1 MRLPRRSGA
10 SPRNRGQAL
19 VEFALVLPIALLIL
33 LGILQF
39 GFLFSGQIGVINAV
53 RETARYGSTSPI
65 NTNSGN
71 VTTTAATNICN
82 YMKTTAL
89 TRVPGYSVAN
99 VVGSGAS
106 YVKYESYTDPH
117 SGTATYSVRLTVHI
131 EYKHPLLIPIIST
144 ILDAMDGTT
153 DQRFQLGTTEA
164 MRVENK
170 VLDNDP
176 GMSGGSAVTVS
187 C

>member
-71 VTTTAATNICN
+71 VATTAAT
-82 YMKTTAL
+82 KSAAAAA
-89 TRVPGYSVAN
+89 TRRRIG
-99 VVGSGAS
+99 
-106 YVKYESYTDPH
+106 
-117 SGTATYSVRLTVHI
+117 
-131 EYKHPLLIPIIST
+131 
-144 ILDAMDGTT
+144 
-153 DQRFQLGTTEA
+153 
-164 MRVENK
+164 
-170 VLDNDP
+170 
-176 GMSGGSAVTVS
+176 
-187 C
+187 